1 MKQQKDIN
9 ILLVEDNR
17 GDVVLIKES
26 FKEISLGFCLNVVED
41 GEEAISYIEK
51 KGKYAEAET
60 PDLII
65 LDLKLPKKDG
75 FDVLREI
82 RENSEVRNIPVIILS
97 SSDLERDIE
106 LAYKLKANFYITKG
120 FGVENYIEIA
130 RYIEEYWFK
139 TVRSAA
145 VQ

>member
-26 FKEISLGFCLNVVED
+26 FKEISLGFKLNVVED
-41 GEEAISYIEK
+41 GEEAVSYIEK
-51 KGKYAEAET
+51 RGKYSGIDT
-60 PDLII
+60 PDIVI

-75 FDVLREI
+75 FEVLREI
-82 RENSEVRNIPVIILS
+82 RENNEVSGMPVIILS

-106 LAYKLKANFYITKG
+106 QAYRLKANFYITKG

-139 TVRSAA
+139 TVRSSAA
-145 VQ
+145 Q